1 MPKFHVAQNSFNGG
15 VIGSLLRDRYDLKT
29 YGSSLLL
36 GKNAFPLTEGPFTKR
51 PGSIFITDV
60 LGNAEP
66 RLIPFKFSKDV
77 KYVIEFTPN
86 KARFFKNRA
95 LLNYTLDTGLSLEQ
109 YKDIYT
115 AQLSDLL
122 LMVSNKMHPKQ
133 LKRTNDLSWE
143 LKNIDFY
150 DGPYGDTNITNTELW
165 CSGATGTVS
174 LYSTTDLFTA
184 NDVGRLWRLRSGN
197 GWARGKCTSFVNSK
211 EIKIQVQEGSMPVSP
226 YQTKLWKKGLMSDTT
241 NFPTAICIHAKRL
254 WMGGFKDN
262 PSLIVASKSGD
273 FFNFAPA
280 DISSGTV
287 ADDNAIALNLSSS
300 GVSDVQFIAA
310 GDKGLDIG
318 TSGGIWII
326 DTSEGYVT
334 PTAFA
339 DLKNNQGAYGIQP
352 IVTGPSVIYVQRSGK
367 KIMDIQ
373 YSFTEDGYNAPELS
387 LYNRD
392 YMVNGLKHID
402 YQQDPI
408 SSLWCLDNKGKLY
421 SMNYDKYQEV
431 YAWVEQDV
439 GDEVES
445 FTIVPSLKG
454 DSEDIWIA
462 TKRLINGQ
470 YKRYIEYIP
479 SWEEMYYESREKLV
493 FCDCAFIRHYDTA
506 VNVITD
512 IGRLNG
518 REVSVLGDGNHLGI
532 YTVVNGSIKLADGVE
547 VNDVVVGI
555 VESMEMATL
564 AKNYGFTN
572 GTTLHRKKELSR
584 IRIGLLSSL
593 GGEYNLDGS
602 DKYSPLVFFNS
613 SVNLDTNVPL
623 FTGIKS
629 MDARTLN
636 DEIGSVYIRHRQG
649 LPFTVTSI
657 TFDLENL

>member
-1 MPKFHVAQNSFNGG
+1 
-15 VIGSLLRDRYDLKT
+15 
-29 YGSSLLL
+29 
-36 GKNAFPLTEGPFTKR
+36 
-51 PGSIFITDV
+51 
-60 LGNAEP
+60 
-66 RLIPFKFSKDV
+66 
-77 KYVIEFTPN
+77 
-86 KARFFKNRA
+86 
-95 LLNYTLDTGLSLEQ
+95 
-109 YKDIYT
+109 
-115 AQLSDLL
+115 
-122 LMVSNKMHPKQ
+122 
-133 LKRTNDLSWE
+133 
-143 LKNIDFY
+143 
-150 DGPYGDTNITNTELW
+150 
-165 CSGATGTVS
+165 
-174 LYSTTDLFTA
+174 
-184 NDVGRLWRLRSGN
+184 
-197 GWARGKCTSFVNSK
+197 
-211 EIKIQVQEGSMPVSP
+211 
-226 YQTKLWKKGLMSDTT
+226 
-241 NFPTAICIHAKRL
+241 
-254 WMGGFKDN
+254 MGGFKDN

-280 DISSGTV
+280 DIKSGAV
-287 ADDNAIALNLSSS
+287 GDDNAIALNLSSS

-392 YMVNGLKHID
+392 YMANGLKHID

-462 TKRLINGQ
+462 TKRLINGK

-506 VNVITD
+506 VNVITS
-512 IGRLNG
+512 IERLNG
-518 REVSVLGDGNHLGI
+518 RDVSVLGDGNHLGI
-532 YTVVNGSIKLADGVE
+532 YTVVNGAIKLADGVE
-547 VNDVVVGI
+547 VNDVVVGV

-572 GTTLHRKKELSR
+572 GATLHRKKELSR
-584 IRIGLLSSL
+584 IRIGLLASL

-602 DKYSPLVFFNS
+602 DKYYPLVFFNS

-629 MDARTLN
+629 MDVRTLN

>member
-1 MPKFHVAQNSFNGG
+1 
-15 VIGSLLRDRYDLKT
+15 
-29 YGSSLLL
+29 
-36 GKNAFPLTEGPFTKR
+36 
-51 PGSIFITDV
+51 
-60 LGNAEP
+60 
-66 RLIPFKFSKDV
+66 
-77 KYVIEFTPN
+77 
-86 KARFFKNRA
+86 
-95 LLNYTLDTGLSLEQ
+95 
-109 YKDIYT
+109 
-115 AQLSDLL
+115 
-122 LMVSNKMHPKQ
+122 
-133 LKRTNDLSWE
+133 
-143 LKNIDFY
+143 
-150 DGPYGDTNITNTELW
+150 
-165 CSGATGTVS
+165 
-174 LYSTTDLFTA
+174 
-184 NDVGRLWRLRSGN
+184 
-197 GWARGKCTSFVNSK
+197 
-211 EIKIQVQEGSMPVSP
+211 
-226 YQTKLWKKGLMSDTT
+226 
-241 NFPTAICIHAKRL
+241 
-254 WMGGFKDN
+254 
-262 PSLIVASKSGD
+262 
-273 FFNFAPA
+273 
-280 DISSGTV
+280 
-287 ADDNAIALNLSSS
+287 
-300 GVSDVQFIAA
+300 
-310 GDKGLDIG
+310 
-318 TSGGIWII
+318 
-326 DTSEGYVT
+326 
-334 PTAFA
+334 
-339 DLKNNQGAYGIQP
+339 
-352 IVTGPSVIYVQRSGK
+352 
-367 KIMDIQ
+367 MDIQ

-392 YMVNGLKHID
+392 YMANGLKHID

-518 REVSVLGDGNHLGI
+518 RDVSVLGDGNHLGI

-584 IRIGLLSSL
+584 LRIGLLSSL

-602 DKYSPLVFFNS
+602 DKYYPLVFFNS

>member
-15 VIGSLLRDRYDLKT
+15 VIGRLLRDRYDLKT

-51 PGSIFITDV
+51 PGSIFVADV
-60 LGNAEP
+60 SGDEKP

-95 LLNYTLDTGLSLEQ
+95 LLDYSLDTGLSREQ
-109 YKDIYT
+109 YEDIYT

-122 LMVSNKMHPKQ
+122 LMVSGQMPPKQ
-133 LKRTNDLSWE
+133 LKRINDLSWE
-143 LKNIDFY
+143 IKNIEFY
-150 DGPYGDTNITNTELW
+150 DGPYGDTNITDTELY
-165 CSGATGTVS
+165 CSGKTGTVN
-174 LYSTTDLFTA
+174 LNSTTDLFTSD
-184 NDVGRLWRLRSGN
+184 DVGRAWRLRSGN
-197 GWARGKCTSFVNSK
+197 GWAWGVCVSYTNAKQIVIDVK
-211 EIKIQVQEGSMPVSP
+211 EGEMPISP
-226 YQTKLWKKGLMSDTT
+226 YQTKLWKKGLMSNTT
-241 NFPTAICIHAKRL
+241 NFPTVACIHAKRL
-254 WMGGFKDN
+254 WLGGFKDN
-262 PSLIVASKSGD
+262 PSLIVASKDGD

-280 DISSGTV
+280 SVSSGAV
-287 ADDNAIALNLSSS
+287 ADDNAIAINLSSS
-300 GVSDVQFIAA
+300 GVNDIQFIEA

-326 DTSEGYVT
+326 DTSDGYVT
-334 PTAFA
+334 PAAFA

-367 KIMDIQ
+367 KVMDIQ

-408 SSLWCLDNKGKLY
+408 SCLWCLDNKGKLY
-421 SMNYDKYQEV
+421 SMNYDKPQSV

-445 FTIVPSLKG
+445 FTIIPSSSG

-462 TKRLINGQ
+462 TKRLVGGE

-479 SWEEMYYESREKLV
+479 SWEEMYYEERHKLV
-493 FCDCAFIRHYDTA
+493 FCDCAIIRHFDTA
-506 VNVITD
+506 VDFID
-512 IGRLNG
+512 GLERLEGRD
-518 REVSVLGDGNHLGI
+518 VAVLGDGNHLGI
-532 YTVVNGSIKLADGVE
+532 YAVNNGRIELAEGVE
-547 VNDVVVGI
+547 INDVVVGI

-584 IRIGLLSSL
+584 IRIGLLASL

-602 DKYSPLVFFNS
+602 DKYYPLVFFNS

-623 FTGIKS
+623 FTGMKEI
-629 MDARTLN
+629 DARTIN